1 MDKQKKSDKNH
12 HLQIIVLITALLNLI
27 KSVIEIITK
36 LID

>member
-1 MDKQKKSDKNH
+1 MDKQKKSDKNNQ
-12 HLQIIVLITALLNLI
+12 LQIIVLITALLNLI

>member
-12 HLQIIVLITALLNLI
+12 NLQIIVLITTLLNLI

>member
-1 MDKQKKSDKNH
+1 MDKQKKSDKNNQ
-12 HLQIIVLITALLNLI
+12 LQTIVLITTLLNLI